1 MIGKKPVR
9 SAALSSDGRSL
20 ATGGDDKV
28 LRLWEVATGALIAE
42 LPGHADLI
50 SAVSFSPDGRLVVTA
65 SWDKTARI
73 WDLAAKRSVHEL
85 PNHGAIVTSATFGG
99 ANGQLVATG
108 DGAGRVRIW
117 DAAQGRLMR
126 KIDAHSWSPTIVQ
139 GKTRVAFSP
148 NGSWLLTSAGDA
160 TTATGDPV
168 ARLWDIE
175 TGALVRE
182 FPTKGG
188 VVVVSLFSRDGNR
201 ALIAGTGDHPRVWE
215 TSTGKRLGEFPG
227 STGLVDAAAFSAD
240 GSLVLSADTN
250 GNGAVWHA
258 QTGAAR
264 TKLVGRVTAAAF
276 DETGERVAAS
286 DGEIVRVWDARSGA
300 LLHTLRGHHGDVD
313 VVQFGRVSDTLITA
327 GEDGTTRVWS
337 IRDVPRESMLSL
349 RDRGAI
355 GPMFSSNGRLLMARS
370 SGRALV
376 WDVASEKELAAIET
390 GWAVF
395 DRGDRILLVERA
407 LETPQVGEVAVPALP
422 RVIPVV
428 KFPYPVV
435 AESRDGALILTERDP
450 FLGVVWDSASWQE
463 VALLKGHQGHVAGAV
478 FDRNSR
484 WVMTV
489 SDDGSA
495 RVWNVA
501 TARLEHTF
509 RLNNRGHGALISPDG
524 RLVCALEDSAKIT
537 VWDTTTWRPQ
547 HEFVWAE
554 PPAGGNWVKSAAFS
568 PNGAMLAAG
577 DNRGTLHILDVP
589 GGKTLATIKAH
600 TYEVQTVVFSAD
612 GRFILT
618 AGGGDRGARVW
629 DSSTG
634 AKVAEVGTE
643 FLQGAV
649 FSPDGTRV
657 ATLSSEGTVRLFNW
671 ERFAPVEQLVAL
683 AARRVKRDWTP
694 GERARYFHEKPQ

>member
-1 MIGKKPVR
+1 
-9 SAALSSDGRSL
+9 
-20 ATGGDDKV
+20 
-28 LRLWEVATGALIAE
+28 
-42 LPGHADLI
+42 
-50 SAVSFSPDGRLVVTA
+50 
-65 SWDKTARI
+65 
-73 WDLAAKRSVHEL
+73 
-85 PNHGAIVTSATFGG
+85 
-99 ANGQLVATG
+99 
-108 DGAGRVRIW
+108 
-117 DAAQGRLMR
+117 
-126 KIDAHSWSPTIVQ
+126 
-139 GKTRVAFSP
+139 
-148 NGSWLLTSAGDA
+148 
-160 TTATGDPV
+160 
-168 ARLWDIE
+168 
-175 TGALVRE
+175 
-182 FPTKGG
+182 
-188 VVVVSLFSRDGNR
+188 
-201 ALIAGTGDHPRVWE
+201 
-215 TSTGKRLGEFPG
+215 
-227 STGLVDAAAFSAD
+227 
-240 GSLVLSADTN
+240 
-250 GNGAVWHA
+250 
-258 QTGAAR
+258 
-264 TKLVGRVTAAAF
+264 
-276 DETGERVAAS
+276 
-286 DGEIVRVWDARSGA
+286 
-300 LLHTLRGHHGDVD
+300 
-313 VVQFGRVSDTLITA
+313 
-327 GEDGTTRVWS
+327 
-337 IRDVPRESMLSL
+337 
-349 RDRGAI
+349 
-355 GPMFSSNGRLLMARS
+355 
-370 SGRALV
+370 
-376 WDVASEKELAAIET
+376 
-390 GWAVF
+390 
-395 DRGDRILLVERA
+395 
-407 LETPQVGEVAVPALP
+407 
-422 RVIPVV
+422 
-428 KFPYPVV
+428 
-435 AESRDGALILTERDP
+435 
-450 FLGVVWDSASWQE
+450 
-463 VALLKGHQGHVAGAV
+463 
-478 FDRNSR
+478 
-484 WVMTV
+484 MTV

-501 TARLEHTF
+501 TTRLEHTF